1 MDNWIIE
8 NIENIMLGVEIAG
21 FILVGSLFVLYFAIA
36 RKVKKKR
43 LLEQQQY
50 ESED

>member
-8 NIENIMLGVEIAG
+8 NIENIMLGVEIVG
-21 FILVGSLFVLYFAIA
+21 FALVGSMFVIYFIVA

-43 LLEQQQY
+43 LLEQEY
-50 ESED
+50 EEED